1 MIRTH
6 LSDRVYHGVLLA
18 LMLVCSVLLLE
29 KMIWSMQTIPLMYN
43 EGWNAVHTS
52 RAMSGEHLYQYD
64 TAFLVNNYPPC
75 RSMWSAYSV
84 RLDPITS
91 SLEDS

>member
-1 MIRTH
+1 MTRTH
-6 LSDRVYHGVLLA
+6 LSNRVYHGVLLA

-29 KMIWSMQTIPLMYN
+29 KTIWSMQTIPLIHN

-52 RAMSGEHLYQYD
+52 RAMSGGHLYQYD
-64 TAFLVNNYPPC
+64 TAFLVNNYPPL
-75 RSMWSAYSV
+75 SFYVVGLPSTFG
-84 RLDPITS
+84 PITS